1 MLYFD
6 FNPFG
11 TQEIIARFNCD
22 DCSNPVESEEILV
35 PSPNYSADT
44 ASESQNDNEGSAVC
58 SNCGKEFTIDI
69 YVSYAGGDGNIDEL
83 PDDHYVEIEEI
94 DEPYYEDQYDAIS
107 SNTEFFETFND
118 GLNSIQELLKIEP
131 IENNLKILFDNQLY
145 SSVIGTMETYLSDAF
160 INTVFKSKEN
170 LKRFFKSFKGFDK
183 QNIAISGFYDFEE
196 KSEAFAKKAML
207 DVIYHHLPKV
217 AGMYKDTFSIKFP
230 EFGEIFKA
238 VLIRHDLIHR
248 SGKDKNGKEVIVD
261 SSMITKLIND
271 VRTFITNIDEQIKD
285 LK

>member
-11 TQEIIARFNCD
+11 TQAIIARFNCD
-22 DCSNPVESEEILV
+22 NCSNPVESEEISV

-44 ASESQNDNEGSAVC
+44 ASESQTDNEGSAIC
-58 SNCGKEFTIDI
+58 SKCGKEFTIDI
-69 YVSYAGGDGNIDEL
+69 YVSYAGGDGNIEEL
-83 PDDHYVEIEEI
+83 PDDHDIEIEEI
-94 DEPYYEDQYDAIS
+94 DELYYDDQFDAIS
-107 SNTEFFETFND
+107 SNTEFFETFNA

-131 IENNLKILFDNQLY
+131 TEHNLKLLFDNQLY

-160 INTVFKSKEN
+160 INTVFKSKAN
-170 LKRFFKSFKGFDK
+170 LKRFFKTFKGFDK
-183 QNIAISGFYDFEE
+183 QNIAISGFFDFEE

-217 AGMYKDTFSIKFP
+217 SGMYRDTFSIKFP
-230 EFGEIFKA
+230 DFREIFKA

-248 SGKDKNGKEVIVD
+248 SGKDKDGKEVIVD
-261 SSMITKLIND
+261 ATMITILIDD
-271 VRTFITNIDEQIKD
+271 VRTFITEIDEQIND
-285 LK
+285 L